1 MAYESQ
7 LESLLERTGQALL
20 VGDLEGLEVLAAETQ
35 AALAEGLPSD
45 PDQLLRLKEASRRTS
60 TLLKAAIRGV
70 KAAQRR
76 AAEVAGHGRFA
87 TYDARGQKDV
97 LGRNPDGAPRR
108 F

>member
-1 MAYESQ
+1 MPHDSP

-20 VGDLEGLEVLAAETQ
+20 AGDLEELEVLAVETE
-35 AALAEGLPSD
+35 AALAEGLPAD
-45 PDQLLRLKEASRRTS
+45 PDQLLRLKDMSGRTS
-60 TLLKAAIRGV
+60 TLLKAAMRGV

-97 LGRNPDGAPRR
+97 LGRAAEGEARR

>member
-1 MAYESQ
+1 MPHDSPLGSLLDQTGEA
-7 LESLLERTGQALL
+7 LLKGDMESLEA
-20 VGDLEGLEVLAAETQ
+20 LAAETQ
-35 AALAEGLPSD
+35 AALAEGLPTD
-45 PDQLLRLKEASRRTS
+45 PDELLRLKELSARTS
-60 TLLKAAIRGV
+60 TLLKAAMRGV

-97 LGRNPDGAPRR
+97 LGRSPEGEARR